1 LDSVYFIV
9 DLGGI
14 LYLKTALV
22 IQGPMKSTGVA
33 GNYSGTVRNASITDI
48 VDFDT
53 SNYIKTN
60 VMNAKN
66 IFDILILSIWN
77 SDFEKI
83 QDKDFL
89 KIENVKI
96 ILNDDFAEKDELK
109 LRNNFL
115 ALKFPSFAS
124 NNMNK
129 QWVSTNSGVAA
140 AMELGATYCFKI
152 RTDQLIDIK
161 LLAETLISHANS
173 QNKNKIIV
181 PFCDF
186 RKPWALPD
194 FYLGGKCYLL
204 ERLTYSLLYSPVKN
218 FSQNVHDQL
227 FFGGSYF
234 LNDNRRDNWTT
245 YIKKENNFS
254 ERQKQ
259 IIINSWDDIWQI
271 GPEKL
276 FKSLVWR
283 GQPIEFAHYNAY
295 FENDNLT
302 KTISENLS
310 LNNKSNLNH
319 DMIIKNYFPRYIQFS
334 KIKRVIIKFTILS
347 LQKLFRIY
355 S

>member
-1 LDSVYFIV
+1 
-9 DLGGI
+9 

-22 IQGPMKSTGVA
+22 IQGPINSTGVA
-33 GNYSGTVRNASITDI
+33 GAYSGTVRNASITDI

-53 SNYIKTN
+53 SNYIKIN
-60 VMNAKN
+60 IMNAKN

-77 SDFEKI
+77 SEFEKI
-83 QDKDFL
+83 KDKDFL
-89 KIENVKI
+89 RKDNVKI
-96 ILNDDFAEKDELK
+96 ILNDDFVEKDELK
-109 LRNNFL
+109 LRNDYL
-115 ALKFPSFAS
+115 ALKFPSFAN

-129 QWVSTNSGVAA
+129 QWVTTNSGVAA
-140 AMELGATYCFKI
+140 AIELGANYCFKI

-173 QNKNKIIV
+173 LNKNKIIV

-194 FYLGGKCYLL
+194 FYLGGKCYLV
-204 ERLTYSLLYSPVKN
+204 EKLTYSLLYSPVRN

-234 LNDNRRDNWTT
+234 LNYNRRDNWTT

-254 ERQKQ
+254 KKQ
-259 IIINSWDDIWQI
+259 NKIIINSWNNIWQI

-283 GQPIEFAHYNAY
+283 GQPIEFSRYNAY

-302 KTISENLS
+302 ETINKNLS

-319 DMIIKNYFPRYIQFS
+319 DMIIRNYFPTYTQMS
-334 KIKRVIIKFTILS
+334 KIKRLIIKFIILS
-347 LQKLFRIY
+347 LQKLFKIY
-355 S
+355 G